1 MAMVTL
7 EGFCYQPLQASA
19 APRTYDFHYARPG
32 MVAIIGDNGSGKSTL
47 AQLMAGW
54 YPDFLPGTVNG
65 AGSLLGQPIGTLS
78 LAAQAQTIQLVQQ
91 SPYLQLSGCTFSV
104 EEEIAFGPE
113 NLCLSEEAIL
123 ARIDAALTLTDCQ
136 PLRHRHPA
144 TLSGGETQR
153 VVIAC
158 ALAMQPKILL
168 LDEAF
173 SRLTPQATQQM
184 LERLAAWA
192 TAQQALIVLFER
204 KLEPVRPLCQQA
216 WQLTTEGLTPL
227 C

>member
-1 MAMVTL
+1 MRSSVDFPA
-7 EGFCYQPLQASA
+7 PLS
-19 APRTYDFHYARPG
+19 
-32 MVAIIGDNGSGKSTL
+32 
-47 AQLMAGW
+47 
-54 YPDFLPGTVNG
+54 
-65 AGSLLGQPIGTLS
+65 PI
-78 LAAQAQTIQLVQQ
+78 
-91 SPYLQLSGCTFSV
+91 
-104 EEEIAFGPE
+104 
-113 NLCLSEEAIL
+113 N
-123 ARIDAALTLTDCQ
+123 
-136 PLRHRHPA
+136 
-144 TLSGGETQR
+144 ETQR

-204 KLEPVRPLCQQA
+204 RLEPVRHLCQQA
-216 WQLTTEGLTPL
+216 WQLTTEGLKPL

>member
-7 EGFCYQPLQASA
+7 ENVFYQPLHASA
-19 APRTYDFHYARPG
+19 AQRAYNFHYALPG
-32 MVAIIGDNGSGKSTL
+32 MVVIIGGNGSGKSTL

-54 YPDFLPGTVNG
+54 YPDFLPGTVSG
-65 AGSLLGQPIGTLS
+65 SGSLLGQPIGTLS
-78 LAAQAQTIQLVQQ
+78 LAEQAQTIQLVQQ

-104 EEEIAFGPE
+104 EEEVAFGPE
-113 NLCLSEEAIL
+113 NLCLDEETIL
-123 ARIDAALTLTDCQ
+123 TRIDAALTLADCQ

-173 SRLTPQATQQM
+173 SRLTPQATKRM
-184 LERLAAWA
+184 LEHLSAWA
-192 TAQQALIVLFER
+192 MAQQALIVLFER
-204 KLEPVRPLCQQA
+204 RLEPVRHLCQQA
-216 WQLTTEGLTPL
+216 WQLTTEGLEPL